1 MIIFH
6 EGLPRSGKSYEAT
19 KEHIVPALK
28 KGRKV
33 FARIN
38 GLNYEKIAE
47 LAEITLERCNE
58 LLHHITEE
66 QVPTIYQHVE
76 NDALV
81 IIDELQNFFGSGR
94 AKLSD
99 DMTKFITEHGHRGL
113 DILTM
118 GQAISDCHNL
128 WRKRTQRKIQ
138 FLKLDMIGK
147 ENSYKWTAFSNR
159 PDAKGEPVWVKI
171 NSGVKKYDPQYF
183 GAYLSHQP
191 DTENKDNLQDDRLN
205 LLKTNGIRVG
215 LPAAV
220 LVGCLA
226 VYYLIGFFK
235 APQKTDPIES
245 GVPAASA
252 DSSAQQRTGQQQ
264 TQLQTR
270 TQPERPKSWD
280 FVQANTEQ
288 YNAKLTYLSGYKT
301 YIQDFLVVWEDPSGR
316 IIDQLYYEDFKA
328 MGYEL
333 SVKGTGIEA
342 VKGDVKLWFRIKP
355 LTESYA
361 RVPVQTQE
369 ELSGNM

>member
-47 LAEITLERCNE
+47 LAELTPERCSE
-58 LLHHITEE
+58 LLHHITED
-66 QVPTIYQHVE
+66 QVQTIYEHVE

-81 IIDELQNFFGSGR
+81 VIDELQNFFPSGR
-94 AKLSD
+94 TKL
-99 DMTKFITEHGHRGL
+99 TPEITQFVTEHGHRGL
-113 DILTM
+113 DIITM
-118 GQAISDCHNL
+118 GQSLADCNNL
-128 WRKRTQRKIQ
+128 WRRRTQRKIQ
-138 FLKLDMIGK
+138 FLKLDMVGK
-147 ENSYKWTAFSNR
+147 ESSYRWTAFQGVL
-159 PDAKGEPVWVKI
+159 DAKGEITFTKI
-171 NSGVKKYDPQYF
+171 NAGVKKYDPAYF

-191 DTENKDNLQDDRLN
+191 DTENKDNLKDDRLN
-205 LLKTNGIRVG
+205 LLKTNGIRLG

-220 LVGCLA
+220 VVGCLA

-235 APQKTDPIES
+235 APQKPQEQSVQATE
-245 GVPAASA
+245 ASP
-252 DSSAQQRTGQQQ
+252 SQQRTGQPQ

-316 IIDQLYYEDFKA
+316 IVDQLYYEDFKA
-328 MGYEL
+328 MGYDL